1 MNLGFFSQV
10 DIDTSEGTAPD
21 RTVLT
26 VEVSEV
32 STGELSF
39 GAGLSSAE
47 GVLGDIAIRERN
59 LLGRGQELRLALT
72 VSESRQEIDLSFT
85 EPYFMDRDVAAGV
98 DVFQRTI
105 DLQDESSFDR
115 ETVGFVT
122 RAGYPLAERL
132 RQTVSYTLKNDKVS
146 DVSSSTSRFIAAQE
160 GETITSAV
168 AHRLEYDLR
177 DSRID
182 PTDGY
187 VVRFGQEIAGLGG
200 DAQFLKHT
208 LTYGHFYSVADGWVL
223 SAIARAGHIFGID
236 DDVRIVDRFFL
247 GGRRLRAS
255 SRVAS
260 ALAMPK
266 PAMRSAAICSIRCR
280 ASWAFHS
287 AFQMRSTCG
296 ARSSWMWA
304 PLPRSTNQGRSFWTK
319 ARLGSPSAWGS
330 ISARRWVRSGS
341 TSRGL

>member
-1 MNLGFFSQV
+1 M
-10 DIDTSEGTAPD
+10 
-21 RTVLT
+21 
-26 VEVSEV
+26 

-146 DVSSSTSRFIAAQE
+146 DVSSSTSRFIAAQA

-200 DAQFLKHT
+200 DAQFLKQTPHLWPLLLGRGRVGVERDRACRPIFSAWT
-208 LTYGHFYSVADGWVL
+208 TMCVL
-223 SAIARAGHIFGID
+223 SIA
-236 DDVRIVDRFFL
+236 FFL
-247 GGRRLRAS
+247 GGRRLRGFEPSGVGPRDAETGDALGGNLFYSLSGELGFPLGLPDEINLRGAIFLDVGTLTTIDESGPDLLDES
-255 SRVAS
+255 SPRLSLGVGINFRSPLGPIRLDFAR
-260 ALAMPK
+260 ALIK
-266 PAMRSAAICSIRCR
+266 EDFDRTENFR
-280 ASWAFHS
+280 F
-287 AFQMRSTCG
+287 
-296 ARSSWMWA
+296 
-304 PLPRSTNQGRSFWTK
+304 SFGT
-319 ARLGSPSAWGS
+319 RF
-330 ISARRWVRSGS
+330 
-341 TSRGL
+341 